1 MHTFN
6 KLTALSVAAMMVFA
20 TSCKEDDN
28 NNSNPTNPPVQKTIA
43 QTAAEN
49 PDFSILVEALTKA
62 NLVSAVADPNANL
75 TVFAPTNAQ
84 FQELFTA
91 VGVADVDG
99 LIAAL
104 GADAVT
110 NVLLYHVLG
119 SEVKAADVPTAFVK
133 TLASNADGDALDM
146 HTNGL
151 ADDGK
156 VQINGSTEV
165 TTANIDCS
173 NGVIHVVNKVIM
185 PISVAEIAALSG
197 IHTNLVTALGVADG
211 DLDDLL
217 TTGAGPFTVFA
228 PTDDA
233 FGDLLVE
240 LQLADL
246 NAAVAALGTS
256 GLANVLLY
264 HVITPANVRSEDL
277 TDGAMVTAANG
288 GMFTINLGAS
298 ATITDANNRVST
310 IVATDIQ
317 GNNGVVHVI
326 NKVILPQ

>member
-1 MHTFN
+1 MINN

-28 NNSNPTNPPVQKTIA
+28 NSNPTNPPAQKTIA

-62 NLVSAVADPNANL
+62 NLVDAVADPNANL

-84 FQELFTA
+84 FQDLFTA
-91 VGVADVDG
+91 VGVSDVDG

-104 GADAVT
+104 GAETVT

-133 TLASNADGDALDM
+133 TLATNADGDALDV

-185 PISVAEIAALSG
+185 PISVAEIATLSG
-197 IHTNLVTALGVADG
+197 IHTSLVTALGVADG
-211 DLDDLL
+211 DLDELL
-217 TTGAGPFTVFA
+217 TTGTGPFTVFA

-233 FGDLLVE
+233 FGDLLTE
-240 LQLADL
+240 LNLADL
-246 NAAVAALGTS
+246 NAVVGAIGTD

-264 HVITPANVRSEDL
+264 HVVTPGNVRSEDL
-277 TDGAMVTAANG
+277 TDGQMVTAANT

-298 ATITDANNRVST
+298 ATITDASNRVST
-310 IVATDIQ
+310 IIATDIQ
-317 GNNGVVHVI
+317 GTNGVVHVL
-326 NKVILPQ
+326 NKVLLPQ